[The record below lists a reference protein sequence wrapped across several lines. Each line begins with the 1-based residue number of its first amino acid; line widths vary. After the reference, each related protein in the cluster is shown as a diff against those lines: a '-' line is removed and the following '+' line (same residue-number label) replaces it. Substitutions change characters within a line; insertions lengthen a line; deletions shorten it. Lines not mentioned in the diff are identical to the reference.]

1 MAREIKC
8 PSCKQ
13 WNTTSGDVCM
23 HCGKLLDHNALIKH
37 QREEEARN
45 AKPVPPKKPT
55 WLDKF
60 LERTKASKNPFVIVL
75 RTVLYYTWMVY
86 FSIVLFFTW
95 ITVYTAG

>member
-8 PSCKQ
+8 PSCNQ
-13 WNTTSGDVCM
+13 WNTASGDSCTF
-23 HCGKLLDHNALIKH
+23 CGSILDSNAFVQNIRAIESLP
-37 QREEEARN
+37 
-45 AKPVPPKKPT
+45 AKPLAPKKPT

-60 LERTKASKNPFVIVL
+60 LEKTKASKNPFVIVA

-86 FSIVLFFTW
+86 FAIVLFFTW